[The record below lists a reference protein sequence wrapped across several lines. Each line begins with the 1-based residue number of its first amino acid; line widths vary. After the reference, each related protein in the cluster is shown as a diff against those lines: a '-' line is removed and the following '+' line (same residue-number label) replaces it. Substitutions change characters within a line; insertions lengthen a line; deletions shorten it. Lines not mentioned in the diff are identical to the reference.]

1 MRGIISDFN
10 LSGRDIADIIII
22 AFIIYLAIQLLRE
35 THSISV
41 FAGVLSI
48 VVFYGISLFFD
59 LPMTHFVFKSIIGIF
74 AIFVVVIFQKELRR
88 FFTSFG
94 SFTPMRKKFF
104 PSEAV
109 INTVSRS
116 AFEMARR
123 KMGAIIVFSGR
134 EPAERYLEG
143 GFILNGAVSE
153 PLILS
158 IFDESSPGHDGA
170 LFIEGNRIKKFAVHL
185 PLAEQFSIVKEF
197 GLRHRAALGL
207 SERTDALVIVVSQ
220 EKAAVHIFR
229 NGEFS
234 RIANENELKE
244 KIFGFLREKFASI
257 GKINLYK
264 IIRESAA
271 VFAISFAIAL
281 LIWIFIELR
290 VIFNF

>member
-1 MRGIISDFN
+1 MWGIISDFN

-35 THSISV
+35 THSIPV
-41 FAGVLSI
+41 FAGILSI
-48 VVFYGISLFFD
+48 VAFYGVSLFFD

-74 AIFVVVIFQKELRR
+74 AIFIVVIFQRELRR

-94 SFTPMRKKFF
+94 SFAPMRKKPF

-109 INTVSRS
+109 VNAVSRS

-134 EPAERYLEG
+134 EPVEHYLEG

-185 PLAEQFSIVKEF
+185 PLAEQFNMVKEF

-207 SERTDALVIVVSQ
+207 SERTDALVVVISQ
-220 EKAAVHIFR
+220 ERAAIHIFQ

-234 RIANENELKE
+234 RVANENELKE
-244 KIFGFLREKFASI
+244 KIFGFLREKFSSV
-257 GKINLYK
+257 GKINLYQLIVK
-264 IIRESAA
+264 NAA
-271 VFAISFAIAL
+271 VFIISFAVAL
-281 LIWIFIELR
+281 LIWIFIKLR